1 MIDPRVAAV
10 ESRLAD
16 VKRIVAVTGGK
27 GGIGKSLVSSALA
40 LTLARAGKR
49 TGLFDLDL
57 TGPSD
62 HLLLGVECGFPSEEF
77 GIDPKQHH
85 GIGFMSIAHF
95 AGETPVPLRGDDIT
109 NALLELLAITRWG
122 KLDTLVIDMP
132 PGLGDATLDTM
143 RLLRRAEFLVVTTP
157 SRIVRETVR
166 RTLRFL
172 SEQKAPVIGV
182 LENMSRGDDYEAR
195 NLARDYELPFLGS
208 LPFDDTVEA
217 ASGDVERLAA
227 TPFFAALAPVVSR
240 F

>member
-16 VKRIVAVTGGK
+16 VKRIVTVTGGK

-40 LTLARAGKR
+40 LALTRAGKGV
-49 TGLFDLDL
+49 GLFDLDL

-62 HLLLGVECGFPSEEF
+62 HLLLGVECGFPSEQF
-77 GIDPKQHH
+77 GIDPVQHH

-122 KLDTLVIDMP
+122 ELDTLVIDMP
-132 PGLGDATLDTM
+132 PGLGDATLDTL
-143 RLLRRAEFLVVTTP
+143 RLLRRAEFLVLTTP
-157 SRIVRETVR
+157 SRVVLATVR

-172 SEQKAPVIGV
+172 SEQKAEVIGV
-182 LENMSRGDDYEAR
+182 LENMTRGDDSA
-195 NLARDYELPFLGS
+195 ARDLAGDHELPFLGS

-227 TPFFAALAPVVSR
+227 TPFFAALAPVASR
-240 F
+240 I

>member
-1 MIDPRVAAV
+1 MIDPRIAAV
-10 ESRLAD
+10 EARFAG

-40 LTLARAGKR
+40 LALARAGKR

-77 GIDPKQHH
+77 GIDPLQHE

-95 AGETPVPLRGDDIT
+95 AGDVPAPLRGDDVT

-122 KLDTLVIDMP
+122 ELDALVIDMP
-132 PGLGDATLDTM
+132 PGLGDATLDAM

-157 SRIVRETVR
+157 SLVVREVVR

-172 SEQKAPVIGV
+172 SEQQAGVIGV
-182 LENMSRGDDYEAR
+182 LENMASGDDAAAR
-195 NLARDYELPFLGS
+195 ALAAEYELPFLGS
-208 LPFDDTVEA
+208 LPFDESVEA
-217 ASGDVERLAA
+217 ASGDVDRLAA
-227 TPFFAALAPVVSR
+227 TPFFAALAPVASR
-240 F
+240 I